1 MAKYERVA
9 EAYELFWS
17 TREPQSLEAVCGT
30 LRVSTA
36 TAKRLIKFLR
46 EQGTPI
52 QFVREANGYVLDRD
66 AAPMSLG
73 GPSFG
78 ARELSALLT
87 AHELLAQIPPGVFR
101 RETAA
106 LRHQL
111 QALLYDKPTGSR
123 EIRRRVRLMLP
134 QQRTLDEATFRCVL
148 SALNAQRRLRMT
160 YRSRSKE
167 QDSHRTVSPLRLT
180 FYRSNWYLA
189 AWCHRSN
196 DLRVFSIDRIATV
209 ESTPVP
215 CQVPADADV
224 DGRLSTA
231 YGIFE
236 GTANAVAKLHFDALP
251 ARWIADEQWHP
262 DQRLEQRPD
271 GSLVLYVPYR
281 HATELV
287 MDVLRYGGDVEV
299 LAPPELRKA
308 VAEAHAAGARK
319 NGVGRAVG

>member
-9 EAYELFWS
+9 DAYELFWS
-17 TREPQSLEAVCGT
+17 TREPQSLEALCSA
-30 LRVSTA
+30 LAVSTA

-46 EQGTPI
+46 EKGTPI
-52 QFVREANGYVLDRD
+52 RFVREANGYVLDRS
-66 AAPMSLG
+66 ASPMPIV
-73 GPSFG
+73 GPRYG
-78 ARELSALLT
+78 ARELSALLS

-101 RETAA
+101 RETAS
-106 LRHQL
+106 LRNQL
-111 QALLYDKPTGSR
+111 QALLYDKPTGSK

-134 QQRTLDEATFRCVL
+134 QQRMLDEAIFRCVL
-148 SALNAQRRLRMT
+148 SALNAQRRVRMT
-160 YRSRSKE
+160 YRSRSRE
-167 QDSHRTVSPLRLT
+167 QDSQRTVSPLRLT

-189 AWCHRSN
+189 AWCHRSE
-196 DLRVFSIDRIATV
+196 DLRVFSIDRIATA

-215 CQVPADADV
+215 CLVPTDAADV
-224 DGRLSTA
+224 EKRLSTA

-236 GTANAVAKLHFDALP
+236 GAANAVAKLHFDALP

-299 LAPPELRKA
+299 LAPAELRKA
-308 VAEAHAAGARK
+308 VAAAHAAGAAK
-319 NGVGRAVG
+319 NGVGVR